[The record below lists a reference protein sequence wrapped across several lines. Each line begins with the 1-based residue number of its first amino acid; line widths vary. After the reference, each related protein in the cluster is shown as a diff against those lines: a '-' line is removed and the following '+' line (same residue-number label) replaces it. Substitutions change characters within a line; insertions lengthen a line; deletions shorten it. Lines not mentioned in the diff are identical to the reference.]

1 MGSMEE
7 CSSPKAY
14 ALVGSIGAMAFLF
27 DLTAKSSERSP
38 SLQTTSLLIGVGLL
52 LGLDHPIRRL
62 IYDHLSR
69 LPGDHLRSVA
79 RSLRLA
85 VGTARYHMDALLREG
100 LIYKRQNN
108 GRSRYYVTGGEADVN
123 RLYARHWEYRDVR
136 LRIVDALRR
145 MEAAPPARIA
155 KVLGVSRQLV
165 SYHLA
170 VLEKAGLARRD
181 GTDYHLVNGTD
192 IQTVRAEA

>member
-1 MGSMEE
+1 MEE
-7 CSSPKAY
+7 RTSPKAY
-14 ALVGSIGAMAFLF
+14 ALVGSIGAMTFLF
-27 DLTAKSSERSP
+27 TLSTRSSWRFP
-38 SLQTTSLLIGVGLL
+38 SLQTTSLLIGLGLLVGLE
-52 LGLDHPIRRL
+52 HPIRRR

-85 VGTARYHMDALLREG
+85 VGTARYHIDALLRDG
-100 LIYKRQNN
+100 LIYKRQSN
-108 GRSRYYVTGGEADVN
+108 GRSRYYVAGGAAEVN

-145 MEAAPPARIA
+145 LEAAPPASIA

-165 SYHLA
+165 SYHLG
-170 VLEKAGLARRD
+170 VLEKSGIVRRE
-181 GTDYHLVNGTD
+181 GAEYHLVNGAHLEAAP
-192 IQTVRAEA
+192 AEA

>member
-1 MGSMEE
+1 MEQGF
-7 CSSPKAY
+7 SPKAY
-14 ALVGSIGAMAFLF
+14 ALSGSFGAMALLF
-27 DLTAKSSERSP
+27 SLTAKTSERTL
-38 SLQTTSLLIGVGLL
+38 SLPTTSLLIGLGLL
-52 LGLDHPIRRL
+52 LGLEHPIRRR

-85 VGTARYHMDALLREG
+85 VGTARYHVDALVREG
-100 LIYKRQNN
+100 LIYKNRSN

-145 MEAAPPARIA
+145 MESAPPARIA
-155 KVLGVSRQLV
+155 KVLGFSRQLV

-170 VLEKAGLARRD
+170 VLEKAGLARRE
-181 GTDYHLVNGTD
+181 GTDFHLVNGAD
-192 IQTVRAEA
+192 LEPAPAEA

>member
-1 MGSMEE
+1 MREM
-7 CSSPKAY
+7 SSPKAY
-14 ALVGSIGAMAFLF
+14 ALVGSVGA
-27 DLTAKSSERSP
+27 T
-38 SLQTTSLLIGVGLL
+38 GLL
-52 LGLDHPIRRL
+52 LHFLSRASERALSLPTTSSILIGLGLLVGLDHPIRRK

-85 VGTARYHMDALLREG
+85 VGTARYHVDALLREG
-100 LIYKRQNN
+100 LIYRRQSN
-108 GRSRYYVTGGEADVN
+108 GRTRYYVKAGAADVN

-145 MEAAPPARIA
+145 MEAAPPASIA

-165 SYHLA
+165 SYHLG
-170 VLEKAGLARRD
+170 VLEKAGVARRD
-181 GTDYHLVNGTD
+181 GSHYHLVNGNA
-192 IQTVRAEA
+192 IEVAPVEA